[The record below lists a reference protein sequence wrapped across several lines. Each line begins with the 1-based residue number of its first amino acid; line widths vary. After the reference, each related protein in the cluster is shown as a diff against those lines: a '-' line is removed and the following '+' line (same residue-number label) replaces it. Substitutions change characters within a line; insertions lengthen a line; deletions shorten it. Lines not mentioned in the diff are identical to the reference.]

1 MKFVKQ
7 SLRQRQSKCSASHV
21 EQENR
26 PPVKHETEAKQ
37 EPSTQI
43 SSMED

>member
-7 SLRQRQSKCSASHV
+7 SLRQRQSKCSASQV

-26 PPVKHETEAKQ
+26 PPAKH
-37 EPSTQI
+37 
-43 SSMED
+43 